1 MERRRLARPLPALP
15 AMILTSLAYLGPG
28 GILGSLG
35 SALALIG
42 AIVMAVFGFLWYPM
56 KRWLR
61 ARKARQQS
69 DTEEASV

>member
-1 MERRRLARPLPALP
+1 
-15 AMILTSLAYLGPG
+15 MILTSLAYLGPG

-61 ARKARQQS
+61 ARKARQQTG
-69 DTEEASV
+69 TEEASV